1 MLFRFD
7 IAAIP
12 NALFDCFRFFVVIVG
27 TEVEVAVVV
36 VEVVVLD
43 AGVELVLVLEEVLV
57 EGLEEVVVLLLVLEE
72 VDELLLVLEEVV
84 VLLLVVE
91 LELEFCSVMVSH
103 DFFFRLFLV
112 LTGLQNINF
121 TKFVLTAS
129 PGFNFRAFLHLKRM
143 PALRCSNHH

>member
-1 MLFRFD
+1 M
-7 IAAIP
+7 
-12 NALFDCFRFFVVIVG
+12 
-27 TEVEVAVVV
+27 AVVV

-57 EGLEEVVVLLLVLEE
+57 EGLEEVVVLLLVLEEVDELLLVLEEVLVLGE